1 MSNDLPSLA
10 RVWQP
15 TFSILKRGKE
25 VNKALLMAR
34 CLATLLMSRR
44 LDLLTALL
52 MSVLMVRRLM
62 MIAACGPDDAHIQDI
77 HLQPLPARAC

>member
-1 MSNDLPSLA
+1 M
-10 RVWQP
+10 
-15 TFSILKRGKE
+15 
-25 VNKALLMAR
+25 
-34 CLATLLMSRR
+34 ATLLMSRR
-44 LDLLTALL
+44 FDLLTALL